1 MSGSTSIP
9 ALIRY
14 AIDYGY
20 EGAALSAF
28 VKQRYQENLED
39 LHEEEERRK
48 QRYQENLE
56 DLHEE
61 EERRKQRYQENLED
75 LHEEEER
82 RKQRYQENLE
92 DLHEEEERRRQKY
105 QENLEDLHE
114 EEERR
119 RQRYQENLED
129 LHEEEERRK
138 QRYQENLEDLH
149 EEEERRRQRHQENL
163 EDLHEE
169 EERRRLDEEERLN
182 ELQWE
187 EEIQLKERKWAIEAK
202 FYEFERSE
210 WGSIET
216 IEKQEDEMLKDT
228 SISIAERII
237 IFKERIKRM
246 TETKARLQMA
256 EQAMLEQLKN
266 MTIEPKPTPAT
277 TPDTPTLPDIQNHD
291 ATLSHK
297 RDLIKI
303 TSPAPTVSS
312 INTTPDAPVDLN
324 YTARQEPRR
333 QNNKPTTVS
342 LIGPMVLPTIGLH
355 TKPYKPLANGKKFAD
370 ERRIA
375 LGPKP
380 RPPTHTLIKQW
391 SKDTGLSYR

>member
-1 MSGSTSIP
+1 MSCSTSIP

-61 EERRKQRYQENLED
+61 EERR
-75 LHEEEER
+75 
-82 RKQRYQENLE
+82 
-92 DLHEEEERRRQKY
+92 
-105 QENLEDLHE
+105 
-114 EEERR
+114 
-119 RQRYQENLED
+119 
-129 LHEEEERRK
+129 
-138 QRYQENLEDLH
+138 
-149 EEEERRRQRHQENL
+149 
-163 EDLHEE
+163 
-169 EERRRLDEEERLN
+169 RLDEEERLN

-187 EEIQLKERKWAIEAK
+187 EEIKLKERKWAIEAR

-216 IEKQEDEMLKDT
+216 TEKQEDEMLKDA

-246 TETKARLQMA
+246 TETKARLQIA

-266 MTIEPKPTPAT
+266 MIIEPEPTPAT

-303 TSPAPTVSS
+303 TSPAPTESS

-324 YTARQEPRR
+324 YTARQEPKR

-342 LIGPMVLPTIGLH
+342 LIGPIGLH
-355 TKPYKPLANGKKFAD
+355 TKPYQPLANGKKFAD

-380 RPPTHTLIKQW
+380 RPPTHTLMKQW
-391 SKDTGLSYR
+391 SKDTGLSYRETCRLLYSCCTVVYPSLITGASPFATHPILSFDKSLNIT